1 MKRSSNFEG
10 DLSIHYAFLLMMLT
24 VVFSLLQASGAQTR
38 KEGRLWSALWDG
50 GAVVRLGAD
59 GHIEERVSI
68 RACKAS
74 SVTFGGS
81 DYTDMYITTAGG
93 NFKRAD
99 GRFAGA
105 LFRCK

>member
-1 MKRSSNFEG
+1 MPDG
-10 DLSIHYAFLLMMLT
+10 AT
-24 VVFSLLQASGAQTR
+24 VDKQ
-38 KEGRLWSALWDG
+38 GRLWSALWDG

-59 GHIEERVSI
+59 GHIEERLPI
-68 RACKAS
+68 PARKTS

-93 NFKRAD
+93 NLKQAD

-105 LFRCK
+105 LFRSKRIVAGVPEYCSRIRL